1 MKSKEV
7 LKLLK
12 VSRPTLCK
20 YVSSGKLKVT
30 LQPNGFYDYDDD
42 SVYRLIGI
50 ENREVVLY
58 GRVSTSKQKDSLQ
71 TQIETLKAYATCNG
85 FIINKVYS
93 DVASGL
99 SFDRKEFKRLLI
111 DVINHKVKTVIITHK
126 NRFTRVSFDM
136 WKELFEY
143 FNCTIIVINN
153 VEDDDNGLFADITS
167 LLHCFSMRICSKRRK
182 KKLQLVKEVLEN
194 DIE

>member
-20 YVSSGKLKVT
+20 YVASGKLKVT

-71 TQIETLKAYATCNG
+71 TQIETLKAYAACNG
-85 FIINKVYS
+85 FIINNVYS

-126 NRFTRVSFDM
+126 DRLTRVSFDM

-143 FNCTIIVINN
+143 FNCNIIVINN
-153 VEDDDNGLFADITS
+153 DEDDDNGLFVDIIS
-167 LLHCFSMRICSKRRK
+167 LLHCFSMRMNSKRRK

>member
-42 SVYRLIGI
+42 SVYKLVGI
-50 ENREVVLY
+50 ENRDVVLY
-58 GRVSTSKQKDSLQ
+58 GRVSTPKQKDSLKN
-71 TQIETLKAYATCNG
+71 QIETLKAYAACNG
-85 FIINKVYS
+85 FIIDNVYS
-93 DVASGL
+93 DIASGL

-111 DVINHKVKTVIITHK
+111 DVINHKAKTVIITHK
-126 NRFTRVSFDM
+126 DRFTRVSFDM

-143 FNCTIIVINN
+143 FNCNIIVINN
-153 VEDDDNGLFADITS
+153 DEDDDNGLFSDKIS
-167 LLHCFSMRICSKRRK
+167 LLHCLSTRMYSKRRK

>member
-20 YVSSGKLKVT
+20 YVASGKLKVT
-30 LQPNGFYDYDDD
+30 LQPNGFYDYDVD
-42 SVYRLIGI
+42 SVYKLIGI

-58 GRVSTSKQKDSLQ
+58 GRVSTSKQKNSLQ
-71 TQIETLKAYATCNG
+71 TQIETLKAYATGNG
-85 FIINKVYS
+85 FIINNVYS

-126 NRFTRVSFDM
+126 DRLTRVSFDM
-136 WKELFEY
+136 WKELFDY
-143 FNCTIIVINN
+143 FNCNIIVINN
-153 VEDDDNGLFADITS
+153 DDDDDKGLFIDIIS
-167 LLHCFSMRICSKRRK
+167 LLHCFSMRMYSKRRK
-182 KKLQLVKEVLEN
+182 KKLQLVKDILEN

>member
-1 MKSKEV
+1 MKAKEV

-12 VSRPTLCK
+12 ISRQTLSK
-20 YVSSGKLKVT
+20 YVAEGKLKVT

-42 SVYRLIGI
+42 TVYKLVGI

-58 GRVSTSKQKDSLQ
+58 GRISTPKQKDSLQ
-71 TQIETLKAYATCNG
+71 KQIETLKAYAACNG
-85 FIINKVYS
+85 FIINNVYS
-93 DVASGL
+93 DIASGL

-111 DVINHKVKTVIITHK
+111 DVINHKVKTIIITHK
-126 NRFTRVSFDM
+126 DRFTRVSFDM

-143 FNCTIIVINN
+143 FNCNIIVINN
-153 VEDDDNGLFADITS
+153 DEDDDNGLFADIIS
-167 LLHCFSMRICSKRRK
+167 LLHYLSMRINSKRRK

>member
-1 MKSKEV
+1 M
-7 LKLLK
+7 
-12 VSRPTLCK
+12 
-20 YVSSGKLKVT
+20 T
-30 LQPNGFYDYDDD
+30 LQPNGFYDYDAD

-71 TQIETLKAYATCNG
+71 TQIETLKAYAACNG
-85 FIINKVYS
+85 FIINNVYS
-93 DVASGL
+93 DIASGL

-126 NRFTRVSFDM
+126 DRLTRVSFDM

-143 FNCTIIVINN
+143 FNCNIIVINN
-153 VEDDDNGLFADITS
+153 DEDDDNGLFVDITS
-167 LLHCFSMRICSKRRK
+167 LLRGVSMQMCSKQKK
-182 KKLQLVKEVLEN
+182 KKLQLVKDVLEN
-194 DIE
+194 DI

>member
-20 YVSSGKLKVT
+20 YVASGKLKVT

-71 TQIETLKAYATCNG
+71 TQIETLKAYAAGNG
-85 FIINKVYS
+85 FIINNVYS

-126 NRFTRVSFDM
+126 DRFTRVSFDM

-143 FNCTIIVINN
+143 FNCNIIVINN
-153 VEDDDNGLFADITS
+153 DEDDDKGLFEDIIS
-167 LLHCFSMRICSKRRK
+167 LLHNFSIRMNSKRRK

>member
-20 YVSSGKLKVT
+20 YVASGKLKVT

-58 GRVSTSKQKDSLQ
+58 SRVSTSKQKDSLQ
-71 TQIETLKAYATCNG
+71 TQIETLKAYAACNG

-99 SFDRKEFKRLLI
+99 GFDRKEFKRLLI

-126 NRFTRVSFDM
+126 DRLTRVSFDI

-143 FNCTIIVINN
+143 FNCNIIVINN
-153 VEDDDNGLFADITS
+153 DDDDDKGLFIDIIS
-167 LLHCFSMRICSKRRK
+167 LLHCFSMRMYSKRRK
-182 KKLQLVKEVLEN
+182 KKLQLVKDILEN

>member
-1 MKSKEV
+1 MKAKEV

-20 YVSSGKLKVT
+20 YVTSGKLKVT
-30 LQPNGFYDYDDD
+30 LQPNGFYDYDNDT
-42 SVYRLIGI
+42 VYKLIGI
-50 ENREVVLY
+50 ENREVVMY
-58 GRVSTSKQKDSLQ
+58 GRVSTLKQKDSLQ
-71 TQIETLKAYATCNG
+71 KQIETLKSYAACNG

-99 SFDRKEFKRLLI
+99 SFDRKEFKHLLI
-111 DVINHKVKTVIITHK
+111 DVINHKVKAIIITHK
-126 NRFTRVSFDM
+126 DRFTRVSFDM

-143 FNCTIIVINN
+143 FNCNIIVINN
-153 VEDDDNGLFADITS
+153 DEDDDNGLFSDIIS
-167 LLHCFSMRICSKRRK
+167 LLHCFSMRMYSKRRK

>member
-1 MKSKEV
+1 MKSKDV

-50 ENREVVLY
+50 ENRDVVLY

-71 TQIETLKAYATCNG
+71 TQIETLKAYAAYNG
-85 FIINKVYS
+85 FTINKVYS

-126 NRFTRVSFDM
+126 DRLTRVSFDM

-143 FNCTIIVINN
+143 FNCNIIVINN
-153 VEDDDNGLFADITS
+153 DEDDDNGLFVDITS
-167 LLHCFSMRICSKRRK
+167 LLHGFSMRMYSKRRK
-182 KKLQLVKEVLEN
+182 KKLQLVKDVLEN
-194 DIE
+194 DTE

>member
-1 MKSKEV
+1 MKSKDV

-50 ENREVVLY
+50 ENRDVVLY
-58 GRVSTSKQKDSLQ
+58 SRVSTSKQKDSLQ
-71 TQIETLKAYATCNG
+71 TQIETLKAYAACNG
-85 FIINKVYS
+85 FIINNVYS

-99 SFDRKEFKRLLI
+99 SFDRKEFKHLLI
-111 DVINHKVKTVIITHK
+111 DIINHKVKTVIITHK
-126 NRFTRVSFDM
+126 DRLTRVSFDI

-143 FNCTIIVINN
+143 FNCNIIVINN
-153 VEDDDNGLFADITS
+153 DEDDDKGLFADIIS
-167 LLHCFSMRICSKRRK
+167 LLHCFSMRMYSKRRK
-182 KKLQLVKEVLEN
+182 KKLQLVKDVLEN

>member
-1 MKSKEV
+1 MKAKEV

-20 YVSSGKLKVT
+20 YVAEGKLKVT

-42 SVYRLIGI
+42 MVYKLIGI

-58 GRVSTSKQKDSLQ
+58 CRVSTPKQKSSLQ
-71 TQIETLKAYATCNG
+71 KQIETLKTYAACNG
-85 FIINKVYS
+85 FIINNVYS

-111 DVINHKVKTVIITHK
+111 DVINHKVKAIIITHK
-126 NRFTRVSFDM
+126 DRFTRVSFDM

-143 FNCTIIVINN
+143 FNCNIIVINN
-153 VEDDDNGLFADITS
+153 DEDDDNGLFADIIS
-167 LLHCFSMRICSKRRK
+167 LLHYLSMRINSKRRK

>member
-1 MKSKEV
+1 MKAKEV

-20 YVSSGKLKVT
+20 YVAEGKLKVT

-42 SVYRLIGI
+42 TVYKLIGI

-58 GRVSTSKQKDSLQ
+58 GRVSNLKQKDSLQ
-71 TQIETLKAYATCNG
+71 KQIETLKAYAACNG
-85 FIINKVYS
+85 FIINNVYS

-111 DVINHKVKTVIITHK
+111 DVINHKVKAIIITHK
-126 NRFTRVSFDM
+126 DRFTRVSFDM

-143 FNCTIIVINN
+143 FNCNIIVINN
-153 VEDDDNGLFADITS
+153 DEDDDNGLFADIIS
-167 LLHCFSMRICSKRRK
+167 LLHYLSMRINSKHRK